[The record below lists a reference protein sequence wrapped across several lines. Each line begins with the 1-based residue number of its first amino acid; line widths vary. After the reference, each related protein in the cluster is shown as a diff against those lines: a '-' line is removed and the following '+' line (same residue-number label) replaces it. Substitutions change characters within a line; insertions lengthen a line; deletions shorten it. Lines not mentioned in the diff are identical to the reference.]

1 MTTKLY
7 GFLYKKLRDDL
18 RDSSMFLDY
27 SYCAKEEGEEE
38 LAKYFGTL
46 AAERLNKSFKETHA
60 MFENCAQKEE
70 DLTKE
75 TVSVCL
81 WEQIHEE
88 MIEEYEHLLKRLA
101 KL

>member
-60 MFENCAQKEE
+60 MFENYAQKEE